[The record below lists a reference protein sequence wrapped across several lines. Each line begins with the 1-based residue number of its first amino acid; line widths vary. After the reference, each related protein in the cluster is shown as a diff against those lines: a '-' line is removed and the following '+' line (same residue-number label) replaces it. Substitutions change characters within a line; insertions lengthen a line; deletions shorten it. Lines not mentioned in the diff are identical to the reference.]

1 MAQGTAHDTA
11 HDWEFA
17 DDRNHLVR
25 APRRPARL
33 VAYVP
38 TAAALHDHGIR
49 STGVF
54 GSAHDDPAVPDPA
67 KSGSLPLADLTYF
80 GAGSAL
86 DVDALLTAEPDL
98 VVALTYGGGQVYG
111 IDPEAAK
118 HLEERVPLAVL
129 DVGRGRSLAGIRDR
143 LTALARSLGAPEQP
157 EADAELA
164 AAELRLS
171 EATAGAARPR
181 VLALSPAGPDS
192 VHLAR
197 PYAWPDLAAL
207 ADLGVALVD
216 PAPGQGAN
224 WSTTG
229 WAEAAALDPDLLLT
243 DVRSNAA
250 ELGDA
255 LGRGVRTLPWNPE
268 LPPSAREHAHFCAML
283 TEALDDVRSGRAE
296 R

>member
-1 MAQGTAHDTA
+1 MAHDTVQ
-11 HDWEFA
+11 DWEFT
-17 DDRNHLVR
+17 DDRDHLIR
-25 APRRPARL
+25 APHRPARL

-49 STGVF
+49 TAGVF

-67 KSGSLPLADLTYF
+67 KAGSLPLAGLPYF

-86 DVDALLTAEPDL
+86 DLEALLDARPDL

-118 HLEERVPLAVL
+118 HLEERVPVAVL

-143 LTALARSLGAPEQP
+143 LTALARALGAPARP
-157 EADAELA
+157 EAEAELA
-164 AAELRLS
+164 AAERRLS
-171 EATAGAARPR
+171 EAAEGPVRPR

-207 ADLGVALVD
+207 TGLGVGLVD

-224 WSTTG
+224 WSTTT
-229 WAEAAALDPDLLLT
+229 WSEAAALEPDLVLT

-250 ELGDA
+250 DLGEALGD
-255 LGRGVRTLPWNPE
+255 GVRTLPWNPE
-268 LPPSAREHAHFCAML
+268 LPPSAQEHARFFTAL
-283 TEALDDVRSGRAE
+283 TEALEEVGPGRAE

>member
-1 MAQGTAHDTA
+1 MAHHTAQ
-11 HDWEFA
+11 DWEFT
-17 DDRNHLVR
+17 DDRDHLVR

-33 VAYVP
+33 VAYLP

-49 STGVF
+49 PAGVF
-54 GSAHDDPAVPDPA
+54 GSAHDDPALPDPA
-67 KSGSLPLADLTYF
+67 KSGSLPLADVTYF

-86 DVDALLTAEPDL
+86 DLDALLAAAPDL
-98 VVALTYGGGQVYG
+98 VIALTYGGGQVYG

-129 DVGRGRSLAGIRDR
+129 DVGRGRSLAGIRGR
-143 LTALARSLGAPEQP
+143 LTALARSLGAHEQ
-157 EADAELA
+157 ADAEAELLA
-164 AAELRLS
+164 AERRLS
-171 EATAGAARPR
+171 DVATGAVRPR

-207 ADLGVALVD
+207 TGLGVGLVD
-216 PAPGQGAN
+216 PESGQGAN

-229 WAEAAALDPDLLLT
+229 WAEAGALEPDLVLT

-250 ELGDA
+250 RLGDA
-255 LGRGVRTLPWNPE
+255 LGTGIRTLPWNPE
-268 LPPSAREHAHFCAML
+268 LPPSAREHARFYA
-283 TEALDDVRSGRAE
+283 ALADALEDVRP
-296 R
+296 

>member
-1 MAQGTAHDTA
+1 MAHDTVQ
-11 HDWEFA
+11 DWEFT
-17 DDRNHLVR
+17 DDRDQLVR
-25 APRRPARL
+25 APHRPARL

-49 STGVF
+49 PAGVF

-67 KSGSLPLADLTYF
+67 KSGSLPLADLPYF

-86 DVDALLTAEPDL
+86 DLEALLAAEPDL
-98 VVALTYGGGQVYG
+98 VIALTYGGGQVYG
-111 IDPEAAK
+111 IDPETAK
-118 HLEERVPLAVL
+118 HLEERVPVAVL

-143 LTALARSLGAPEQP
+143 LTALAHSLGAAERP
-157 EADAELA
+157 EAEAELA
-164 AAELRLS
+164 LAERRLTDAAGQS
-171 EATAGAARPR
+171 VRPR

-207 ADLGVALVD
+207 AGLGVGVVD
-216 PAPGQGAN
+216 PAPGEGAN
-224 WSTTG
+224 WSTTT
-229 WAEAAALDPDLLLT
+229 WAEAAALEPDLVLT

-250 ELGDA
+250 DLGEA
-255 LGRGVRTLPWNPE
+255 LGGGIRALPWNPE
-268 LPPSAREHAHFCAML
+268 LPPSAQEHARFFTAL
-283 TEALDDVRSGRAE
+283 AEALEDVRPGCAE

>member
-1 MAQGTAHDTA
+1 MGQ
-11 HDWEFA
+11 DWEFT
-17 DDRNHLVR
+17 DDRDQLVR

-33 VAYVP
+33 VAYLP

-49 STGVF
+49 PAGVF

-67 KSGSLPLADLTYF
+67 KSGRLPLEDVTYF

-86 DVDALLTAEPDL
+86 DLDALLAARPEL

-129 DVGRGRSLAGIRDR
+129 DVGRGRSLAGIRSR
-143 LTALARSLGAPEQP
+143 LTALARSLGAPEQS
-157 EADAELA
+157 DAEAELD
-164 AAELRLS
+164 AAERRLS
-171 EATAGAARPR
+171 GVAAGVVRPR

-207 ADLGVALVD
+207 AGLGVALVD
-216 PAPGQGAN
+216 PASGQGTN

-229 WAEAAALDPDLLLT
+229 WAEAAALEPDLVLT

-250 ELGDA
+250 RLGDA
-255 LGRGVRTLPWNPE
+255 LGPTMRTLPWNPE
-268 LPPSAREHAHFCAML
+268 LPPSAREHARFC
-283 TEALDDVRSGRAE
+283 TALADALEDVRP
-296 R
+296 